1 MPYIGSSRYKYA
13 PYLTVNMA
21 RTEQVTYIPDQIV
34 TSSPWP
40 NFLSS
45 AFGTPSVTKANF
57 SCDSAFS
64 SVSIILPM
72 NGTNGST
79 TFTDFSLNPK
89 TMTANGNAQISTA
102 QSKWGGSSGLFD
114 GTGDYLSTPGSADF
128 NFGTAPFTIEFWIRS
143 NTTQVRSAV
152 VGQVPANGTTNGG
165 WYITTRI
172 ASGSNLQFTYFNGTT
187 FVDFAAS
194 PSVGLNSN
202 TWRHVAV
209 CRDGVNLYLVSD
221 GSLRRHFTTFSASQA
236 IGSNSIDL
244 NIGWNLFN
252 NTYYNGYIND
262 LRITKGICRYTG
274 IYTVPTAAFP
284 TNVC

>member
-102 QSKWGGSSGLFD
+102 QSQWGGSSGLFD

-128 NFGTAPFTIEFWIRS
+128 NFGTDPFTIEFWIRS

-152 VGQVPANGTTNGG
+152 VGQVPTDGTTNGG

-172 ASGSNLQFTYFNGTT
+172 ASGSNLQFTYFNGST

-209 CRDGVNLYLVSD
+209 VRVNATTLLLLSD
-221 GSLRRHFTTFSASQA
+221 GSLRRQITTLNSSQI
-236 IGSNSIDL
+236 IGSNSLDL
-244 NIGWNLFN
+244 HVGYNQFN
-252 NTYYNGYIND
+252 NTIIMDTY
-262 LRITKGICRYTG
+262 RI
-274 IYTVPTAAFP
+274 
-284 TNVC
+284 